1 MIRQAAPGQRLLAS
15 VSPRSVEMAGGLD
28 NVLDRFAALGDCLIA
43 VEKGMLEQRRTAGRM
58 DAQRACGDRRL
69 ASAADPRDHHR
80 PTGHRAQSSRDGLM
94 QASAA
99 AASNPAATL

>member
-43 VEKGMLEQRRTAGRM
+43 VEKGMLEQRFDFFLERVGGERLGVWSPNEPAEIAAWLRRPIREITTDRPDIALSLRVTA
-58 DAQRACGDRRL
+58 
-69 ASAADPRDHHR
+69 
-80 PTGHRAQSSRDGLM
+80 
-94 QASAA
+94 
-99 AASNPAATL
+99 